1 LHPPA
6 VLYLWRHSNRAVA
19 GLCNFKGA
27 IASNTLRY
35 LRQKPYHMKIVT
47 KMLGDEVYEAVTK
60 DGIPVIIDMRPLP
73 EKQNQSPVEL
83 LLSSLSACGAVD
95 IVSMLKKRKKTID
108 SFIIETEGIR
118 RDETPRSFTAIHCQ
132 YIIASADVTEEEF
145 HKAAKLSLEKYCSV
159 AASLNAA
166 ITFSVSII
174 KPV

>member
-95 IVSMLKKRKKTID
+95 IVSMLKKRKKNHR
-108 SFIIETEGIR
+108 FIYHRNRRHTKRRNTPVIYGYPLSIHYCIR
-118 RDETPRSFTAIHCQ
+118 
-132 YIIASADVTEEEF
+132 
-145 HKAAKLSLEKYCSV
+145 
-159 AASLNAA
+159 
-166 ITFSVSII
+166 
-174 KPV
+174 